1 MRLTL
6 FLAASVT
13 ISQVAAATQNYA
25 LAFQT
30 SIRWFEAQVSGVKP
44 SWSTISWRGDS
55 ALLDGKD
62 HGIDLTGGK
71 SLLSFED
78 YLQYYIIVTKPLSVD
93 FNEI

>member
-6 FLAASVT
+6 FLTASVA

-30 SIRWFEAQVSGVKP
+30 SIRWFEAQTSGVKP

-62 HGIDLTGGK
+62 HGLDLTGGN
-71 SLLSFED
+71 SLILVGNNIKYQTIF
-78 YLQYYIIVTKPLSVD
+78 TKHLSVD
-93 FNEI
+93 FMKM